1 MKRTWRSWVK
11 TSVVVSGLLLAPG
24 VAHAAESPRLLQA
37 DARVAG
43 LSYTQWDTD
52 WGRMQAVTP
61 LRARTA
67 LALSRGGRRCGVQ
80 VGDVR
85 LLPVSIRP
93 GRQLTVRCTIRSN
106 TFLAFPVTGYVEFGE
121 SRIGLA
127 PVRQGFRAIQ
137 RAQLTINGRALSKP
151 GRVVTTPSY
160 RVVLPSPNGFGVP
173 PGPEWLRSRDYFAIL
188 SPPSPGKHVITSL
201 GVVDPP
207 GEQAEFSIGIRYR
220 ITVR

>member
-1 MKRTWRSWVK
+1 MRRSWVK
-11 TSVVVSGLLLAPG
+11 TSVVVTGLLLAPG
-24 VAHAAESPRLLQA
+24 VAHAAESPRLLRA

-43 LSYTQWDTD
+43 LSYTQWATD
-52 WGRMQAVTP
+52 WGRMVAVTP
-61 LRARTA
+61 LRARTS

-93 GRQLTVRCTIRSN
+93 GRRLTVRCTIRSN

-121 SRIGLA
+121 SRIGLGRRF
-127 PVRQGFRAIQ
+127 RQGFRAIQ

-173 PGPEWLRSRDYFAIL
+173 PGPEWFRSRDYFAIL

-207 GEQAEFSIGIRYR
+207 GEQAEFSIGMRYR